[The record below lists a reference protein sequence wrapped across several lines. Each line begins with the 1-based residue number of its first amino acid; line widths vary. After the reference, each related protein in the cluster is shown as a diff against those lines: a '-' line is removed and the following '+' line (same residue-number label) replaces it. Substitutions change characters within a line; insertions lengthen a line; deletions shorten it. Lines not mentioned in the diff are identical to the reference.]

1 MIGTEIG
8 GPLSDR
14 SMWNHVHVNAGSR
27 DGEGDLMTRQFRPFA
42 LALLAVFAASLAPAS
57 FGQGSHPA
65 AYASAKVSD
74 PRARDLAIAAP
85 ESVGM
90 SKERLTRLD
99 AAMKKLVDDKQVAS
113 LVTLVERHGKV
124 VDFNA
129 HGVLDVRKTD
139 AAQKDSIF
147 RIYSMS
153 KPVTGVAM
161 MMLYEEGKWQIN
173 DPVSRYIPEFARLKV
188 YTGKNEDGSPKLEDA
203 RRSMTMRELMTHTA
217 GLGYVLSA
225 ANPVDK
231 MIIDGNILNAAA
243 PLQTMIDGLAKIPL
257 LAQPGT
263 RWSYSAA
270 VDVQG
275 YLIEKFSG
283 MPFGEFA
290 RKRIFEPL
298 GMKDTGFYV
307 PKEKLAR
314 LALVHTGAGANLA
327 VDTNRPDPAV
337 IPLGPS
343 GGGGLFSTAMDY
355 ARFCEMLLQGGQLNG
370 VRLLA
375 PRTVEIMRTNQVN
388 PDPLKTMPAGTG
400 WGMDFQIVMDPA
412 AAGEAVSAGTFSWF
426 GIAGTWFW
434 IDPVRDLA
442 FVGMVQHQN
451 LGTTRPIH
459 ALSRSLVYQ
468 AVLD

>member
-1 MIGTEIG
+1 
-8 GPLSDR
+8 
-14 SMWNHVHVNAGSR
+14 
-27 DGEGDLMTRQFRPFA
+27 MTRRFRSFA
-42 LALLAVFAASLAPAS
+42 LGMLALSAVSFAQGNHAAARVRDLAPAT
-57 FGQGSHPA
+57 A
-65 AYASAKVSD
+65 
-74 PRARDLAIAAP
+74 

-90 SKERLTRLD
+90 STERLSRLN
-99 AAMKKLVDDKQVAS
+99 AAMKRLVDDKQVAG
-113 LVTLVERHGKV
+113 LVTLVARHGKV
-124 VDFNA
+124 VQFNA
-129 HGVLDVRKTD
+129 VGQLDVRKTD
-139 AAQKDSIF
+139 AVQKDSIF
-147 RIYSMS
+147 RIYSMT

-161 MMLYEEGKWQIN
+161 MMLYEEGKWQLN

-188 YTGKNEDGSPKLEDA
+188 YTGKNDDGTPKLEDA
-203 RRSMTMRELMTHTA
+203 RRSMTMRELMTHTG
-217 GLGYVLSA
+217 GLGYVLSPI
-225 ANPVDK
+225 NPVDK
-231 MIIDGNILNAAA
+231 MIIDGNVLNAGAS
-243 PLQTMIDGLAKIPL
+243 LQTMIDGLAKIPL

-263 RWSYSAA
+263 RWSYSIG

-283 MPFGEFA
+283 QTFGEFA

-298 GMKDTGFYV
+298 GMKDTAFYV

-314 LALVHTGAGANLA
+314 FAQVHTGSGANLT
-327 VDTNRPDPAV
+327 VDTNRPDPTV

-375 PRTVEIMRTNQVN
+375 PRTVEMMRTNHVN
-388 PDPLKTMPAGTG
+388 PEPLKTMPPGTG
-400 WGMDFQIVMDPA
+400 WGMDFQIVTDAA
-412 AAGEAVSAGTFSWF
+412 AAGEPVSNGTFSWF

-434 IDPVRDLA
+434 IDPVEDLA

-451 LGTTRPIH
+451 LGTTRAIH

-468 AVLD
+468 AIMD